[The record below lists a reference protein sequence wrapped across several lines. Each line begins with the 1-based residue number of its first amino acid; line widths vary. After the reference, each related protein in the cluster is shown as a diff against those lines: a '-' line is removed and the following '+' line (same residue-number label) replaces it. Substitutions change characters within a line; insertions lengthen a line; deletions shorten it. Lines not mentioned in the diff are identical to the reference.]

1 MLLKEGG
8 VIAMNIAIVDDS
20 ASDRRH
26 LEQILQKYAAINQL
40 DMNIEHFSG
49 GEAFLNHYQPYQYTI
64 IFLDI
69 FMNGITGI
77 KTAEIIRKTDE
88 ESVLVFLTTSED
100 HRPEAFRYLLPPISA
115 SPLHGKRFFA
125 RWITS
130 FIAARK
136 RSDIFLFRMTDVSTA

>member
-1 MLLKEGG
+1 
-8 VIAMNIAIVDDS
+8 MNIAIVDDS

-77 KTAEIIRKTDE
+77 KTAEIIRETDE
-88 ESVLVFLTTSED
+88 DRDVVEGAVVGVVFAALGRLCGFCPS
-100 HRPEAFRYLLPPISA
+100 L
-115 SPLHGKRFFA
+115 SPCAPFF
-125 RWITS
+125 S
-130 FIAARK
+130 CN
-136 RSDIFLFRMTDVSTA
+136 

>member
-77 KTAEIIRKTDE
+77 KTAEIIRETDE
-88 ESVLVFLTTSED
+88 ESVLVFL
-100 HRPEAFRYLLPPISA
+100 FRYLLPPISA

-136 RSDIFLFRMTDVSTA
+136 RSNIFLFHMTDVSTA